1 MQTNRSF
8 TATAVAFLALCCATL
23 VAGAAAAQTYEV
35 TITNLTPGQVLSPPV
50 VFSHRSGFELFQPGQ
65 EASPELAA
73 VAEDADSEAL
83 LAWLS
88 TLGAVGDVSI
98 AGDVVPPGGTITVP
112 VEIKG
117 NRRYLSVLG
126 MLVTTND
133 AFFAN
138 TSRIQ
143 SQGTTFYAP
152 AWDSGS
158 ERNTQ
163 DCAHIP
169 GPPCGNGG
177 VRVTQGAEG
186 FVHIHNG
193 IQSRSSLRAEDQDW
207 RNPVAKISVRRQGSF
222 ARE

>member
-1 MQTNRSF
+1 MQTNRRL
-8 TATAVAFLALCCATL
+8 TGTAVAFLALCCATL

-35 TITNLTPGQVLSPPV
+35 TITNLTHGQVLSPPV
-50 VFSHRSGFELFQPGQ
+50 VYSHRAGFELFQAGQ
-65 EASPELAA
+65 AASPELAA
-73 VAEDADSEAL
+73 EAEDADSEPL
-83 LAWLS
+83 MAWLS
-88 TLGAVGDVSI
+88 TLGAVGDVAI
-98 AGDVVPPGGTITVP
+98 AGDAVPPGGSITVP

-117 NRRYLSVLG
+117 NRRHLTVLG

-143 SQGTTFYAP
+143 GQGTSFYAP
-152 AWDSGS
+152 AWDAGS

-169 GPPCGNGG
+169 GPPCGNPG
-177 VRVTQGAEG
+177 VRVTKGAEG

-193 IQSRSSLRAEDQDW
+193 IQSRSSLHAEDQDW
-207 RNPVAKISVRRQGSF
+207 RNPVAKISVHRQ
-222 ARE
+222 